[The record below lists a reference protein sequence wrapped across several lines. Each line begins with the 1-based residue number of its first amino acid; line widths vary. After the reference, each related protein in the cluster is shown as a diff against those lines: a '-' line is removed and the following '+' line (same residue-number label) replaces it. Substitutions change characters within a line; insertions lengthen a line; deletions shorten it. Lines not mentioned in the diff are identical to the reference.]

1 MVRQPD
7 HAPLV
12 VAQEKGFFAQ
22 EGLEVT
28 LVPPSDPSSVP
39 RLVSAGQAEIGL
51 HYQPSLYLDRE
62 AGLPLKR
69 FGTLVE
75 TPLNT
80 LTVLKDGPIKGIADL
95 QGKTIGFSVS
105 GFEDALVKRMLT
117 AANVDPATVTFVN
130 VNFALTPSLIG
141 GKVDATIGGYRNFE
155 LTQMRLEGHEG
166 RAFFPE
172 ENGVPAYDELI
183 FVTRDDL
190 INDPRLPRFLA
201 AVEKATIYLTNH
213 PQESLDLFLKAYP
226 ALDDALN
233 RQAFADTL
241 PRFAKRPAALDAGAL
256 PALRDLPGRGRP
268 PEGSAGHRL
277 ACRGARP
284 MTGIVTGRQAAEI
297 LERLRTRR
305 PRVHCLMNTV
315 VQKFTADG
323 ITAVGGIPSMTA
335 SPEEIE
341 DFVGRADA
349 LTVNLGT
356 LDAGRGR

>member
-1 MVRQPD
+1 MPRPILRLLAAAVLLTATALASAPPAAAADRLTVMLEWFVNPD

-241 PRFAKRPAALDAGAL
+241 TRFAKRPAALDAGRYRRFGTFL
-256 PALRDLPGRGRP
+256 V
-268 PEGSAGHRL
+268 EAGFL
-277 ACRGARP
+277 
-284 MTGIVTGRQAAEI
+284 QAAPDI
-297 LERLRTRR
+297 ASL
-305 PRVHCLMNTV
+305 
-315 VQKFTADG
+315 
-323 ITAVGGIPSMTA
+323 AV
-335 SPEEIE
+335 EL
-341 DFVGRADA
+341 GR
-349 LTVNLGT
+349 
-356 LDAGRGR
+356 